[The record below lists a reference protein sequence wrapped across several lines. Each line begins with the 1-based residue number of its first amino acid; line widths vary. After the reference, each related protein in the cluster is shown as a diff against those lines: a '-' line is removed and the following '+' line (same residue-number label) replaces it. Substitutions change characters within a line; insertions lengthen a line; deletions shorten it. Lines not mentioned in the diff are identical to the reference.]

1 MVVINNQHM
10 DFKKMEKN
18 YIVKNI
24 KNKIWQMLIINFV
37 LKIIVKQ
44 DQILI
49 MKMKNYLYIVVNIVK
64 KI

>member
-10 DFKKMEKN
+10 DMKKMEKM

>member
-1 MVVINNQHM
+1 M

-18 YIVKNI
+18 YIVKII

>member
-1 MVVINNQHM
+1 M